1 MKTLL
6 KITAGVGLASAL
18 ALAAATPSLARYGHK
33 AAAIGFGAGA
43 VVGVAAAP
51 PSYRN
56 GYYGYYNSPGYYDY
70 GYAYAPGRSYYGYG
84 NDQAPAGSDLS
95 IRSQR

>member
-1 MKTLL
+1 MRTLV
-6 KITAGVGLASAL
+6 KIAAGAGLAGAL

-43 VVGVAAAP
+43 VVGVAAAS

-56 GYYGYYNSPGYYDY
+56 GYYGYYHNRGYDDY
-70 GYAYAPGRSYYGYG
+70 GYAYAPGYYGYYG
-84 NDQAPAGSDLS
+84 NDQAPAGKDLS

>member
-1 MKTLL
+1 MKTLVNV
-6 KITAGVGLASAL
+6 AVGAGLASAV

-56 GYYGYYNSPGYYDY
+56 GYYGYYSSPGYDY
-70 GYAYAPGRSYYGYG
+70 GYAYVPGPGGSYYGPSG
-84 NDQAPAGSDLS
+84 DPAGKDMS